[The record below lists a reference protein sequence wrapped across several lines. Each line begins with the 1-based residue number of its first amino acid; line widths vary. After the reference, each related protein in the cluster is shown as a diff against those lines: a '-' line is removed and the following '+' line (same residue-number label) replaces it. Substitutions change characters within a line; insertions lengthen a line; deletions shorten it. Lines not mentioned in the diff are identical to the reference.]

1 MNLLWMTARAGGI
14 VAWALAAASV
24 LWGLALSTRILGQ
37 VLGASPRPAWLYDLH
52 RFLGGIALVFTG
64 VHVLAIWLDTY
75 TSFGLV
81 QVLVPFAATWHP
93 GAVAW
98 GIVGFYLL
106 VAVEV
111 TSLLRTKIPTRV
123 WRRVHLGS
131 FALFGVATVHALTAG
146 TDRHAPWFL
155 GLVVGVAT
163 LVAALTAIRVFLA
176 DEWPAA
182 LPPRARR
189 AASVRVPPPPVAVA
203 ARAAAARPGAGRRSA
218 LLPPLPD
225 RR

>member
-81 QVLVPFAATWHP
+81 QVLVPFSAPWHP

-111 TSLLRTKIPTRV
+111 TSLLRTRIPTRV

-131 FALFGVATVHALTAG
+131 FALFAVATVHALTAG

-155 GLVVGVAT
+155 GVVVGVAA
-163 LVAALTAIRVFLA
+163 LVAALTAVRIVLA
-176 DEWPAA
+176 GEGSPA
-182 LPPRARR
+182 PPSRAKR
-189 AASVRVPPPPVAVA
+189 APLRVPPPPVAVA
-203 ARAAAARPGAGRRSA
+203 AAAAAARPGAGRRNA
-218 LLPPLPD
+218 PLPPLRD

>member
-24 LWGLALSTRILGQ
+24 LWGLALSTRILGRT
-37 VLGASPRPAWLYDLH
+37 PRPAWLYDLH

-64 VHVLAIWLDTY
+64 VHVLAISLDTY
-75 TSFGLV
+75 TSFSLT
-81 QVLVPFAATWHP
+81 QILVPFAATWHT

-98 GIVGFYLL
+98 GIVGLYLL

-111 TSLLRTKIPTRV
+111 TSFLRTRIPSRV
-123 WRRVHLGS
+123 WRRVHFGS
-131 FALFGVATVHALTAG
+131 FALFAAATVHALSAG

-155 GLVVGVAT
+155 GVVVGVTA
-163 LVAALTAIRVFLA
+163 LVTALAAVRLLLA
-176 DEWPAA
+176 SEPPAG
-182 LPPRARR
+182 R
-189 AASVRVPPPPVAVA
+189 AAGSGRVATDHLRVPPPPVAVA
-203 ARAAAARPGAGRRSA
+203 AAAARPAAARRTA
-218 LLPPLPD
+218 PLPPLHD